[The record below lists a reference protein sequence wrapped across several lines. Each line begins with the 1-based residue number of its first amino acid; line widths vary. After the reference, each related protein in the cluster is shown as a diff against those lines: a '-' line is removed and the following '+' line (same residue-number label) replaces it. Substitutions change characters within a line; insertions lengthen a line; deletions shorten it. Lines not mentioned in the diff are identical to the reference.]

1 MTPPDSPRTEES
13 PRHSRAIP
21 VALLSLCLIL
31 AAAGVLFIS
40 SGSSVIGIGAL
51 AASFLTLL
59 LLLRSLDGRART
71 EVETGLFAV
80 IDRHVHDPVGVGLVA
95 LGMGASLVATWRS
108 RAPATADW
116 LSFGL
121 WLAGVLAMS
130 AFAVRSAR
138 SSREDSRVVPFSRVE
153 IAGIAAVTIAAFVVR
168 FIRLTD
174 VPYPMSGDEASIGL
188 EGEQILAGSS
198 RDMFRTGWSSQ
209 PILSFLGPAVSMA
222 LFGTSLVGL
231 RLFPVL
237 TGTLTVPVLYLLV
250 RVMFSRAPAFL
261 AAFLLASMSFHV
273 HFSRIAVNNA
283 DAAFVVCLVASML
296 YAIARSRRAHWYVA
310 AGLATGFGLYSF
322 AGARLVF
329 VFAFLFL
336 AYLGASDR
344 GFRADWPKLLLFAA
358 AMWVVVLPTA
368 VHFLEHPDV
377 GFGRLNQVGVV
388 PSGWLDREAARTG
401 TPAAFVLVRQILR
414 SFAIVVSSPAAEGF
428 YNSPKPLLDL
438 LWTIAF
444 LIGLMFSWI
453 RPFDPRHV
461 LLNIWFWS
469 VIVFGGAFVLPP
481 PAAERFLLAAP
492 AVAVFAALGVWS
504 VWSLVGRIWRNQRL
518 ATGGAF
524 ATGILMALSSLTFY
538 FGEYTRGYY
547 FTDTNSEVG
556 TELGRY
562 LALSPRGAYVYFTGL
577 PRMWYGSIP
586 SSVFLSR
593 GLPGEDFPSGT
604 VPSIDPSKRPVH
616 FVFLPHLSGD
626 LARIRSAYPGGR
638 TLTVWRRPKP
648 TEPLF
653 YVYRLD

>member
-1 MTPPDSPRTEES
+1 
-13 PRHSRAIP
+13 
-21 VALLSLCLIL
+21 
-31 AAAGVLFIS
+31 VLFIS
-40 SGSSVIGIGAL
+40 SGSSAIGIGAL

-59 LLLRSLDGRART
+59 LLLRSLDGRARRQA
-71 EVETGLFAV
+71 ETGLVAV
-80 IDRHVHDPVGVGLVA
+80 IVRHVHDHLGAGLVA
-95 LGMGASLVATWRS
+95 IWVGASLVATWRS
-108 RAPATADW
+108 RTPATADW

-138 SSREDSRVVPFSRVE
+138 RSREDSRVVPFSRLE
-153 IAGIAAVTIAAFVVR
+153 IAGIAAVTIAAFVLR

-174 VPYPMSGDEASIGL
+174 VPYPMSGDEASVGL
-188 EGEQILAGSS
+188 EGEQILVGSS

-222 LFGTSLVGL
+222 LFGKSLLGL

-237 TGTLTVPVLYLLV
+237 AGTLTVLVLYLLV
-250 RVMFSRAPAFL
+250 RAMFSRAPAFL

-283 DAAFVVCLVASML
+283 DAAFIVCLVAALL

-329 VFAFLFL
+329 VFAFFFL
-336 AYLGASDR
+336 AYLFASDR
-344 GFRADWPKLLLFAA
+344 GFRAAWRKLVLFAA
-358 AMWVVVLPTA
+358 ALAVVVLPTA

-377 GFGRLNQVGVV
+377 GLGRLNQMGVV
-388 PSGWLDREAARTG
+388 PSGWLDREAAQTG
-401 TPAAFVLVRQILR
+401 TPAAFVLVRQIFR
-414 SFAIVVSSPAAEGF
+414 SFAIVVSSPAVEGF
-428 YNSPKPLLDL
+428 YNSPRPLLDH
-438 LWTIAF
+438 LWAIAF

-453 RPFDPRHV
+453 RPLDPRHV

-469 VIVFGGAFVLPP
+469 VIVFGGALVLPP
-481 PAAERFLLAAP
+481 PAAERFVLAAP
-492 AVAVFAALGVWS
+492 AMAAFAALGVWS
-504 VWSLVGRIWRNQRL
+504 VWSLVGRIWRNPRL
-518 ATGGAF
+518 GTVGAF
-524 ATGILMALSSLTFY
+524 ATGMLMALSSLIFY

-547 FTDTNSEVG
+547 FTDANSEVG

-562 LALSPRGAYVYFTGL
+562 LARSPRGAYVYFTGL

-586 SSVFLSR
+586 SSGFLSR

-616 FVFLPHLSGD
+616 FVVLPHLARD
-626 LARIRSAYPGGR
+626 LARIRSAYPGGT